1 MYPMFVSQTNSFVK
15 KVRLIFNEVRM
26 KPPMQCH
33 REKKRG
39 HKGEL
44 AQRFSETQV
53 LKIEILQ

>member
-1 MYPMFVSQTNSFVK
+1 
-15 KVRLIFNEVRM
+15 
-26 KPPMQCH
+26 MQCH

-53 LKIEILQ
+53 LKIEILNILKIDEIYITITTVGTIIAS